1 MDDGGREGGIEMV
14 KVCDFDAAISVRGT
28 AVGRCAEGSTLE
40 GPCDKLVSPRRV
52 AYVPHQLQHIPQPVP
67 GIRAERTAA
76 GNSAAQESDSPRRA
90 PRERPAAIMS
100 CIDVMFQP
108 YQHHF
113 FSHPA
118 PTQQFELYR
127 KMQESTLGLSS
138 TASASADFAAHSVGH
153 TSTAAPSTST
163 GASGGAAT
171 GSRNHTNK
179 DSEATNSATT
189 GGNNGGEKPPEAE
202 YINSKCVL
210 FTYFSGD
217 CNSVVDEHFS
227 RALSQPS
234 SFGTDTTA
242 SATTS
247 KAETSAWKSVGDTT
261 SPMAQRNFPPSFWNS
276 AYQPPTS
283 SLTSPHPDPLHPYTD
298 PYHPHTSALHSHHYN
313 PDPWHPY
320 ALGASSQSSYHQPI
334 HHDMYSM
341 ASSSHFN
348 PRYSSLL
355 IQPTVR
361 PGRLP
366 AVPGQCDLGKPD
378 SAWTRPYGADQMG
391 TDFPGLATDRSLEH
405 HGQESA
411 VSKDLYWF

>member
-1 MDDGGREGGIEMV
+1 
-14 KVCDFDAAISVRGT
+14 
-28 AVGRCAEGSTLE
+28 
-40 GPCDKLVSPRRV
+40 
-52 AYVPHQLQHIPQPVP
+52 
-67 GIRAERTAA
+67 
-76 GNSAAQESDSPRRA
+76 
-90 PRERPAAIMS
+90 MS

-138 TASASADFAAHSVGH
+138 TSAAADFTSHSVGH
-153 TSTAAPSTST
+153 TSSAVPSSSAGSSGTA
-163 GASGGAAT
+163 GASAA
-171 GSRNHTNK
+171 SDRNHK
-179 DSEATNSATT
+179 DSETNS
-189 GGNNGGEKPPEAE
+189 GGGDKPPEAE

-242 SATTS
+242 ATSAAS
-247 KAETSAWKSVGDTT
+247 KPETSAWKSVGDTT

-366 AVPGQCDLGKPD
+366 AVPGQCDLGKPE

-391 TDFPGLATDRSLEH
+391 GEFPGLGTDRSLDH

>member
-1 MDDGGREGGIEMV
+1 MPGTDKHGTRSVACQDSNPGPLDSESSTLPLRHTTPPRQVIGKGRNVTSGRSLIPQ
-14 KVCDFDAAISVRGT
+14 VRGT
-28 AVGRCAEGSTLE
+28 AVGRCAAGSTLE

-67 GIRAERTAA
+67 GIRAERNAS

-163 GASGGAAT
+163 GASGAAAT
-171 GSRNHTNK
+171 GSRNHNNK

-247 KAETSAWKSVGDTT
+247 KAETSAWKSGKEMSPSVIGVTFLRRAISAPLTALTRHDIDNWEPTT
-261 SPMAQRNFPPSFWNS
+261 H
-276 AYQPPTS
+276 
-283 SLTSPHPDPLHPYTD
+283 L
-298 PYHPHTSALHSHHYN
+298 
-313 PDPWHPY
+313 
-320 ALGASSQSSYHQPI
+320 
-334 HHDMYSM
+334 
-341 ASSSHFN
+341 
-348 PRYSSLL
+348 
-355 IQPTVR
+355 
-361 PGRLP
+361 
-366 AVPGQCDLGKPD
+366 
-378 SAWTRPYGADQMG
+378 
-391 TDFPGLATDRSLEH
+391 
-405 HGQESA
+405 
-411 VSKDLYWF
+411 